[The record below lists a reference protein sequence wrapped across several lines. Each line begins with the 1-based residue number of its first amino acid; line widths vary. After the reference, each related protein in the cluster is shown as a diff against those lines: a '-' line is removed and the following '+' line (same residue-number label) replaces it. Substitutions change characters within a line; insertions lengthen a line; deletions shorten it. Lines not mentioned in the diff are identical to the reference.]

1 MSNSQNLIN
10 SYHHK
15 NFLIHHYHQV
25 PSTNELAIQLLKD
38 RQIFANEIILS
49 NIQTQGKG
57 RLNRQWLSPLGN
69 LYFSLIIDLS
79 MIDKTYHSSLPLLC
93 SIIANK
99 TLSDFGQNRFSI
111 LNKWPNDLLIEN
123 KKVCG
128 ILVENLL
135 NSHNQQ
141 LAIIGVGIN
150 INSHPKHTRFIAT
163 NLSEYQITVSN
174 VDLLNKFLDEFNYFF
189 EIWKKFG
196 FKNLKKIWLEK
207 SYQLHQEI
215 TVNLAKDSEQN
226 YLTGIF
232 DNVDELGN
240 LILLKDQQI
249 LTISVG
255 DVS

>member
-10 SYHHK
+10 SYNHK

-49 NIQTQGKG
+49 NIQTHGKG

-69 LYFSLIIDLS
+69 LYFSLIVDIT
-79 MIDKTYHSSLPLLC
+79 MINKSYHSSLPLMC
-93 SIIANK
+93 SIAVNK
-99 TLSDFGQNRFSI
+99 IISDLGQNQFI
-111 LNKWPNDLLIEN
+111 VLNKWPNDLLIEN

-150 INSHPKHTRFIAT
+150 INSHPQHTRFIAT

-207 SYQLHQEI
+207 SYQLNQEI
-215 TVNLAKDSEQN
+215 SINTTQDPQQN

-232 DNVDELGN
+232 DDIDELGN

-249 LTISVG
+249 FTISVG

>member
-1 MSNSQNLIN
+1 M
-10 SYHHK
+10 
-15 NFLIHHYHQV
+15 
-25 PSTNELAIQLLKD
+25 
-38 RQIFANEIILS
+38 
-49 NIQTQGKG
+49 
-57 RLNRQWLSPLGN
+57 
-69 LYFSLIIDLS
+69 
-79 MIDKTYHSSLPLLC
+79 C
-93 SIIANK
+93 SIAVNK
-99 TLSDFGQNRFSI
+99 IISDLGQNQFI
-111 LNKWPNDLLIEN
+111 VLNKWPNDLLIEN

-150 INSHPKHTRFIAT
+150 INSHPQHTRFIAT

-207 SYQLHQEI
+207 SYQLNQEI
-215 TVNLAKDSEQN
+215 SINTTQDPQQN

-232 DNVDELGN
+232 DDIDELGN

-249 LTISVG
+249 FTISVG

>member
-1 MSNSQNLIN
+1 MTNSQNLIN
-10 SYHHK
+10 SYNHK

-69 LYFSLIIDLS
+69 LYFSLIVDIT
-79 MIDKTYHSSLPLLC
+79 MINKSYHSSLPLMC
-93 SIIANK
+93 SIAVNK
-99 TLSDFGQNRFSI
+99 IISDLGQNQFI
-111 LNKWPNDLLIEN
+111 VLNKWPNDLLIEN

-150 INSHPKHTRFIAT
+150 INSHPQHTRFIAT

-207 SYQLHQEI
+207 SYQLNQEI
-215 TVNLAKDSEQN
+215 SINTTQDPQQN

-232 DNVDELGN
+232 DDIDELGN

-249 LTISVG
+249 FTISVG

>member
-1 MSNSQNLIN
+1 
-10 SYHHK
+10 
-15 NFLIHHYHQV
+15 
-25 PSTNELAIQLLKD
+25 
-38 RQIFANEIILS
+38 EIILS

-69 LYFSLIIDLS
+69 LYFSLIVDIT
-79 MIDKTYHSSLPLLC
+79 MINKSYHSSLPLMC
-93 SIIANK
+93 SIAVNK
-99 TLSDFGQNRFSI
+99 IISDLGQNQFI
-111 LNKWPNDLLIEN
+111 VLNKWPNDLLIEN

-150 INSHPKHTRFIAT
+150 INSHPQHTRFIAT

-207 SYQLHQEI
+207 SYQLNQEI
-215 TVNLAKDSEQN
+215 SINTTQDPQQN

-232 DNVDELGN
+232 DDIDELGN

-249 LTISVG
+249 FTISVG